1 MYYHNWD
8 TQYNNLYIQYHKSP
22 SFNHRQSNIYLYL
35 ITLLSIGIYH
45 KLVLDLKKKHSYN
58 NNIHFKLQISR
69 VMPC

>member
-45 KLVLDLKKKHSYN
+45 KLVLGSKKKNTPIITTYILNYKYH
-58 NNIHFKLQISR
+58 
-69 VMPC
+69 V